1 MGKVN
6 IELYINNYSKNS
18 AKGKTYGRV
27 LHPKGTM
34 NTRALA
40 KHIAEHGSIY
50 TLDVIQ
56 GVLAAL
62 EKCIPEQLLQ
72 GKVVKLDG
80 LGTFGLYASTIGEEK
95 TEDFTLE
102 KNLKSLA
109 VRFMP
114 ERSDWAD
121 WKSSATSTAAKANV
135 AFSNYVVVEGSIAA
149 DGSKQDR
156 VIRYLRGKDV
166 PEGIDPETGGSSG
179 GGGGDEEEDRP

>member
-56 GVLAAL
+56 GVLASL

-80 LGTFGLYASTIGEEK
+80 LGTFGLYASTIGEEN
-95 TEDFTLE
+95 TENFTLK

-109 VRFMP
+109 IRFMP
-114 ERSDWAD
+114 ERSDWSD
-121 WKSSATSTAAKANV
+121 WKSSATSVAAKASLS
-135 AFSNYVVVEGSIAA
+135 FSDYVVVEGSKAA
-149 DGSKQDR
+149 DGSQKDR

-166 PEGIDPETGGSSG
+166 PEGVDPEDGGGSG
-179 GGGGDEEEDRP
+179 GGGGEEDRP